1 MVLLCI
7 LSTSSYLLLLLGPCH
22 FCPLLCLSLHEMF
35 PWHLQ
40 FSLVFPILL
49 FFSISLHCSLKKA
62 FFPFLAILWNS
73 LFSQVYFSVS
83 PLPFPSLLSSAIY
96 KASSDNNFAFLHF
109 LFFEMV
115 LVTTSF
121 TMLQTSVHSS
131 PGTLSDLIP

>member
-62 FFPFLAILWNS
+62 SYLSLLLSETAFSLVYLPISPFPFSHI
-73 LFSQVYFSVS
+73 LFS
-83 PLPFPSLLSSAIY
+83 IIC
-96 KASSDNNFAFLHF
+96 KASSDNHFAFLCFFF
-109 LFFEMV
+109 LRIV
-115 LVTTSF
+115 LVTASCTV
-121 TMLQTSVHSS
+121 L
-131 PGTLSDLIP
+131 